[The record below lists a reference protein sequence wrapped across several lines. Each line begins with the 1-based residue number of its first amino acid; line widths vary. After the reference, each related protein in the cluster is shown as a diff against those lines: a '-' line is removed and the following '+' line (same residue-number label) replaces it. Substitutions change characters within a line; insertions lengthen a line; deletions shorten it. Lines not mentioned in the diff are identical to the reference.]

1 MARNLL
7 TKLLPHGVMSIIL
20 GAVPTAA
27 AVGQTCI
34 APASGIVAERP
45 FRELS
50 GVAWDPVLQLA
61 IGVRDER
68 LDYPGYEI
76 FAFDPNTVG
85 DDGCHRAL
93 PLLSDSLSRVFQL
106 DDLEGIT
113 RLPTGEF
120 FALSSLSLD
129 HVPSQR
135 DRWSRFQGVR
145 FTLLRLDGTP
155 AVYRIERISSESR
168 PDLREW
174 VISSSGRSWQG
185 NDYRGR
191 APNPYPLLPIT

>member
-1 MARNLL
+1 M
-7 TKLLPHGVMSIIL
+7 
-20 GAVPTAA
+20 
-27 AVGQTCI
+27 
-34 APASGIVAERP
+34 AERP

-120 FALSSLSLD
+120 FALHLYRSITS
-129 HVPSQR
+129 HPSATG
-135 DRWSRFQGVR
+135 GVA
-145 FTLLRLDGTP
+145 FKECVSP
-155 AVYRIERISSESR
+155 C
-168 PDLREW
+168 
-174 VISSSGRSWQG
+174 
-185 NDYRGR
+185 
-191 APNPYPLLPIT
+191 